1 MLPSIVL
8 EAIVKYDSFY
18 ELRIFGYMEFFYV
31 KTSIYHYKKLQII
44 NDLFL
49 KITTSVSNNT
59 AILVLPR
66 SVHLHD
72 NASVHLHDNARQLKG
87 RVSLTACEI
96 AEGWKSS
103 FKLQP

>member
-1 MLPSIVL
+1 MSKQV
-8 EAIVKYDSFY
+8 
-18 ELRIFGYMEFFYV
+18 YV
-31 KTSIYHYKKLQII
+31 TIKKQII

-59 AILVLPR
+59 AILVLAR
-66 SVHLHD
+66 
-72 NASVHLHDNARQLKG
+72 SVHLHDNARQLKG